1 MTHVGYMEEVTNH
14 TGSSKTQ
21 WEEVL
26 LPRWS
31 TNRRAALSPPM
42 PTSCWWSC
50 TQGVLHQGPGR
61 AQVLVLST
69 QHALCSLLLTGGF
82 SLGKQATPPSQMLRF
97 GEGGWRLVPAPIPGW
112 PCDPGPSEAH
122 GLVLAGACDPI
133 ETTGAP
139 PGLWLA
145 LSSS

>member
-50 TQGVLHQGPGR
+50 TQGVLRQGPGR

-97 GEGGWRLVPAPIPGW
+97 GGAGGWSQPPFQGGHVTQDHQRPRDWFWQGHVTPSKQWEPRLDSG
-112 PCDPGPSEAH
+112 
-122 GLVLAGACDPI
+122 
-133 ETTGAP
+133 
-139 PGLWLA
+139 
-145 LSSS
+145 